1 MDVTR
6 RVCKAVKVGNIVI
19 GGDAPIAVQSMLNVP
34 AADVEGNVRQA
45 RALEAA
51 GCDIVRVAVPD
62 KAAVRLVDALKQAGY
77 TIVM

>member
-34 AADVEGNVRQA
+34 AADVEGNVPAGA
-45 RALEAA
+45 RA
-51 GCDIVRVAVPD
+51 GSRRV
-62 KAAVRLVDALKQAGY
+62 
-77 TIVM
+77 